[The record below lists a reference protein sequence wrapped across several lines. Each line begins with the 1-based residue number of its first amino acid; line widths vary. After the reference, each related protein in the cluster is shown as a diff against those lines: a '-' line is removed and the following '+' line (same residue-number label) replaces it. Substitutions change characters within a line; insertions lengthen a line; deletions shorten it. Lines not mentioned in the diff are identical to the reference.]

1 MPEGKRAISSLS
13 NDVFKFKE
21 CFFHKRREGLADETC
36 YHKAAPKIKNTIRPT
51 QYISSATMTGHS
63 LHDVVPNG
71 TQDSSLSKYFK
82 AVNNKHGVRH
92 DLEVLC
98 KFVRETLFYAL
109 IHDARGSGA
118 NPNDEIMGENGKA
131 CHIFVHVFLRDKD
144 KITNTELLESSRDE
158 KEHYLKFLWREGLQT
173 KGKYNIRKALSNEK
187 SAVYAGISES
197 FKSKFTGEAKILST
211 CYLKSQLLFFRYHFQ
226 QRISS

>member
-1 MPEGKRAISSLS
+1 
-13 NDVFKFKE
+13 
-21 CFFHKRREGLADETC
+21 
-36 YHKAAPKIKNTIRPT
+36 
-51 QYISSATMTGHS
+51 MTGQS
-63 LHDVVPNG
+63 LHEIDQNVPR
-71 TQDSSLSKYFK
+71 DSSLSKYFT

-92 DLEVLC
+92 DLEALC

-131 CHIFVHVFLRDKD
+131 CQIFVHVFLRDKD
-144 KITNTELLESSRDE
+144 KISNTELLESTREE

-197 FKSKFTGEAKILST
+197 FKSKCSGGSNV
-211 CYLKSQLLFFRYHFQ
+211 YS
-226 QRISS
+226 